1 MPTLRNW
8 DLTQSYH
15 GGWIAAV
22 GRVSD
27 HPSLRTDDRIH
38 TSPVA
43 EAELVDGVLLVIT
56 ASDHLYTL
64 LPEWSDPH
72 YRESTAVCLEQ
83 LGLDAGFAD
92 VCVQARAQADQA
104 RLTENE
110 RETGPGELLL
120 EVIGTSAR
128 RALFRTAEGKPVR
141 LTPMFH
147 ASMTQDSVLFTDWE
161 KRTVD
166 FRYWPMHGKIVPYHI
181 SDGLHT
187 IKIRNL
193 GGGPVIFGREGKEV
207 MCPAGEVT
215 AIPAAEHDRE
225 GLFSPDAVN
234 GKSIFRPSGGLA
246 KEERK
251 D

>member
-8 DLTQSYH
+8 GLTQSYH
-15 GGWIAAV
+15 GGWIAAS
-22 GRVSD
+22 GRVSG
-27 HPSLRTDDRIH
+27 HPSLRTDGRIH

-43 EAELVDGVLLVIT
+43 EAELVDGVLLLTT

-64 LPEWSDPH
+64 PPEWFDPN
-72 YRESTAVCLEQ
+72 YQESTAACLEQ

-92 VCVQARAQADQA
+92 ACVQARTQADQA
-104 RLTENE
+104 RLAENE

-128 RALFRTAEGKPVR
+128 RALFRTAEGKLVHLTR
-141 LTPMFH
+141 LVHSGMF
-147 ASMTQDSVLFTDWE
+147 QDSILFTDWE
-161 KRTVD
+161 GGAVD
-166 FRYWPMHGKIVPYHI
+166 FRYFPRAGRMEPYHI

-234 GKSIFRPSGGLA
+234 GKNIFRPSGGLA

>member
-1 MPTLRNW
+1 MLTLRNW
-8 DLTQSYH
+8 GLVQSHH

-22 GRVSD
+22 GRVSG
-27 HPSLRTDDRIH
+27 HPSLRTDIRIH

-43 EAELVDGVLLVIT
+43 EAELEDGVLLVAT

-64 LPEWSDPH
+64 LPEWFDSD
-72 YRESTAVCLEQ
+72 YRESTTACLEQ

-92 VCVQARAQADQA
+92 ACVQARTQADQA
-104 RLTENE
+104 RLAENE

-128 RALFRTAEGKPVR
+128 RALFRTAEGKPVHLTR
-141 LTPMFH
+141 LVHSGMF
-147 ASMTQDSVLFTDWE
+147 QDSILFTDWE
-161 KRTVD
+161 GGTVD
-166 FRYWPMHGKIVPYHI
+166 FRYFPRDGRVEPYHI

-193 GGGPVIFGREGKEV
+193 GGGPVLFGHEGKEAV
-207 MCPAGEVT
+207 CPAGEVT
-215 AIPAAEHDRE
+215 ALPAAEHNRE
-225 GLFSPDAVN
+225 GLFSPDVVN
-234 GKSIFRPSGGLA
+234 GKNIFHRPDGPA